1 MCCPFFFFPL
11 SLQASCLSLINLYH
25 SLVNCLTFTSCVWGA
40 CLGKWNGSALLQGQ
54 INPPVS
60 LMSFFSLHPFVWFP
74 FTCSSEVESLIE
86 RDTHVKLASR
96 RKDKKHPALA
106 KRNRKPPSTCLRK
119 CNQSRLWDEPKML
132 LLPHI
137 LHLRAV
143 GNINLP
149 GVRYKKALSVILWK
163 GLFTLANHVTTMYNL
178 YMKTF
183 NEQRWS
189 WGSLHFTSH

>member
-1 MCCPFFFFPL
+1 MEVQF
-11 SLQASCLSLINLYH
+11 YKDR
-25 SLVNCLTFTSCVWGA
+25 LTIW
-40 CLGKWNGSALLQGQ
+40 
-54 INPPVS
+54 
-60 LMSFFSLHPFVWFP
+60 FSLHVFHFSPV
-74 FTCSSEVESLIE
+74 TLSYDSGSLRE
-86 RDTHVKLASR
+86 RDTRVKLAGK
-96 RKDKKHPALA
+96 RKDKKHPSLA

-119 CNQSRLWDEPKML
+119 CNQSRLWDEPKMP

-149 GVRYKKALSVILWK
+149 GVRYKKALTVTLWK
-163 GLFTLANHVTTMYNL
+163 GLFTHANHASTVFIT

-189 WGSLHFTSH
+189 WGSMLVTLH